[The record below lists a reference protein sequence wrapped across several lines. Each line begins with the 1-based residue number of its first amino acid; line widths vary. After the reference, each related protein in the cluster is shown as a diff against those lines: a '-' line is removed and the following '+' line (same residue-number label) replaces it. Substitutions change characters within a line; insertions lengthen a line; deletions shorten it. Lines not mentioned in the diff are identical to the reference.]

1 VNRINILGALSTF
14 EEYHTSIILTYGAN
28 LAFYEQGLLSRFWSA
43 NCRNNLI
50 FMDADRYQETILEA
64 GDALGYIG
72 RRYLV
77 NPLKVGRYQAFHAKL
92 ILLLGSK
99 QARLLIGSG
108 NLNFHGYGDNL
119 EVFTQF
125 DWSADAPRSQSIFC
139 DAWNAIL
146 AVQKRWGRFEQTDE
160 MLKQARSESPWIEQ
174 PAPSADFRLFNSLD
188 KPLIQQMQEYVG
200 NQKVE
205 KITVLSP
212 FLDRKASAIENLAQ
226 KFKPRKF
233 NLLLQNGKAS
243 GDPAALKWLAKAGVP
258 LKFYVFEEERY
269 AHAKVYAFESRSQL
283 VLATGSANC
292 TQAGLL
298 SDSAK
303 GNFELLVLQRY
314 ESSEPL
320 ETLLGKFLNSEPV
333 ELDDSIALRPI
344 SEQGHKNESLPIDFQ
359 EVNLNGQSIT
369 GKFEIQSLPATISN
383 LRLVFSLKK
392 DLEISLDEYV
402 SGINKF
408 GINLHEDQ
416 ASLIGNGT
424 CPVAIYGYDPK
435 NKKSIRLSSSLWLVN
450 TGELNRLSISLTFDN
465 ERAGQILN
473 QMYLGSDEEWRTLYN
488 TIITLIEF
496 DVDRLKSTRPIPR
509 VNQDAIGQKTM
520 DNTGRET
527 IVRIVDD
534 RSSDGDQETPSGETR
549 SIQDGALSSWLK
561 IVFAQF
567 PLTRHPAVD
576 SSSQPVEYNSTP
588 RSKPNQSTG
597 YRFLKL
603 TRRYI
608 RSLHNPDFTRETP
621 PYYLISYFS
630 VFNKITWLLYQ
641 HDVIEESEAAG
652 FITAMHA
659 GFFGVTDF
667 GVVPFTAEE
676 TRYHLSWQYEN
687 YATSSFAYLYALTGL
702 LAVRSHLSE
711 RDDLFVQ
718 ALACISVFVSP
729 SEILENTDKLGQIA
743 ASYNMPPDGLAK
755 KLAQIMHKHLPA
767 AQEKLDSWS
776 VATAVEMKGLE
787 KSEVRNYQYAL
798 LSMSIALER
807 IAEYR
812 NDFDHRIDDCADV
825 VYWAGLLGQSS
836 LVDIYQDKLIEL
848 YKEKGNLRA
857 VIHSLIEKGNAY
869 RSAGE
874 RENAL
879 KTLSQAQS
887 LAKEVRDP
895 SLMKQVEIFQSA
907 AKFLR
912 QVK

>member
-1 VNRINILGALSTF
+1 MKHINILESISTF
-14 EEYHTSIILTYGAN
+14 DEYHTSVILTYGAN

-43 NCRNNLI
+43 NCRNNLV
-50 FMDADRYQETILEA
+50 FMDADRYQETISEM

-77 NPLKVGRYQAFHAKL
+77 SPLKVGSYQAFHAKL

-99 QARLLIGSG
+99 QARLLVGSG
-108 NLNFHGYGDNL
+108 NLNFHGYGDNM

-125 DWSADAPRSQSIFC
+125 DWSAEVPQSQSIFF
-139 DAWNAIL
+139 DAWDTIL
-146 AVQKRWGRFEQTDE
+146 AVQKRWGRFEQADE
-160 MLKQARSESPWIEQ
+160 MLKQAQSESPWIVQ
-174 PAPSADFRLFNSLD
+174 SAPSAEFRLFSSLD

-226 KFKPRKF
+226 RFKPRKF
-233 NLLLQNGKAS
+233 NLLLQNNKAS
-243 GDPAALKWLAKAGVP
+243 GDPATLRRLAKAGVP

-269 AHAKVYAFESRSQL
+269 IHAKVYSFESRNEL
-283 VLATGSANC
+283 ILATGSANC

-298 SDSAK
+298 NDSAK
-303 GNFELLVLQRY
+303 GNFELLILQRY
-314 ESSEPL
+314 DSSEPL
-320 ETLLGKFLNSEPV
+320 ETLLGKFLNSGPV
-333 ELDDSIALRPI
+333 ELDDAISLRPV
-344 SEQGHKNESLPIDFQ
+344 SRQEHQNESLPIDFQ
-359 EVNLNGQSIT
+359 EINLNGQSVT
-369 GKFEIQSLPATISN
+369 GKFHIHSLPAAISS
-383 LRLVFSLKK
+383 LRLVFSLQK
-392 DLEISLDEYV
+392 DLEIALDEYV

-408 GINLHEDQ
+408 RINLQDNH
-416 ASLIGNGT
+416 ASLIGNGI
-424 CPVAIYGYDPK
+424 CPVAIYGYDSK
-435 NKKSIRLSSSLWLVN
+435 NKTITRLSPSLWLVN

-473 QMYLGSDEEWRTLYN
+473 QMHLGSDEEWRNLYN

-496 DVDRLKSTRPIPR
+496 DVERLKSTHPIPR
-509 VNQDAIGQKTM
+509 VNQDAISKKTT
-520 DNTGRET
+520 DKTDRET
-527 IVRIVDD
+527 IVRVVGD
-534 RSSDGDQETPSGETR
+534 RLLDGELETPSGETR

-567 PLTRHPAVD
+567 PLARHPAVD
-576 SSSQPVEYNSTP
+576 SPSKPVEHNRTP
-588 RSKPNQSTG
+588 RSKPNQTTG
-597 YRFLKL
+597 DRFLKL

-608 RSLHNPDFTRETP
+608 RSLRNPAFTRETP

-630 VFNKITWLLYQ
+630 VFQKIVWLLYQ
-641 HDVIEESEAAG
+641 HDVIEESDAAG
-652 FITAMHA
+652 FITDMHA

-676 TRYHLSWQYEN
+676 TRHHLSWQYEN
-687 YATSSFAYLYALTGL
+687 YARSSFAYLYALAGL

-711 RDDLFVQ
+711 HDDLFVQ
-718 ALACISVFVSP
+718 ALACTSVFISP
-729 SEILENTDKLGQIA
+729 SEVLENKDGLGQIA
-743 ASYNMPPDGLAK
+743 ASYDMPPDVLAK

-776 VATAVEMKGLE
+776 AATTVEMKGLK
-787 KSEVRNYQYAL
+787 KSEARNYQYAL
-798 LSMSIALER
+798 LNMSIALER
-807 IAEYR
+807 ISEYR
-812 NDFDHRIDDCADV
+812 NEIDRRIDNCADV

-836 LVDIYQDKLIEL
+836 LVIVYQDKLVEL
-848 YKEKGNLRA
+848 YKVKGDLRA
-857 VIHSLIEKGNAY
+857 AIHSLVEKGNAY
-869 RSAGE
+869 RSAGD
-874 RENAL
+874 RESAL

-895 SLMKQVEIFQSA
+895 SLMKQVEIFLSV

>member
-1 VNRINILGALSTF
+1 MNSINILGAISTF
-14 EEYHTSIILTYGAN
+14 DEYHTSVILTYGAN

-43 NCRNNLI
+43 NCRNNLV
-50 FMDADRYQETILEA
+50 FMDAERYQETISEA

-77 NPLKVGRYQAFHAKL
+77 SPLKVGPYQAFHAKL

-99 QARLLIGSG
+99 QARLLVGSG
-108 NLNFHGYGDNL
+108 NLNFHGYGDNM

-125 DWSADAPRSQSIFC
+125 DWSAEAPQSQSIFF
-139 DAWNAIL
+139 DAWDTIL
-146 AVQKRWGRFEQTDE
+146 AVQKRWGRFEQADE

-200 NQKVE
+200 DQKVE
-205 KITVLSP
+205 RITVLSP

-233 NLLLQNGKAS
+233 NLLLQNDKAS
-243 GDPAALKWLAKAGVP
+243 GDPGALKRLAKSGIP

-269 AHAKVYAFESRSQL
+269 IHAKVYAFESRNEL

-298 SDSAK
+298 NDSAK

-314 ESSEPL
+314 NSSEPL
-320 ETLLGKFLNSEPV
+320 EMLLGKFLNSEPV

-344 SEQGHKNESLPIDFQ
+344 TKQEYQNESLPIDFQ
-359 EVNLNGQSIT
+359 EVNLNAQSVT
-369 GKFEIQSLPATISN
+369 GKFETHSLPAAISS
-383 LRLVFSLKK
+383 LRLVFFLQR
-392 DLEISLDEYV
+392 DLEIALDEHE

-408 GINLHEDQ
+408 RINLQENQ
-416 ASLIGNGT
+416 ASLIGNGI
-424 CPVAIYGYDPK
+424 CPVAIYGYDSK
-435 NKKSIRLSSSLWLVN
+435 NKKTTRLSPSLWLVN

-473 QMYLGSDEEWRTLYN
+473 QMHLGSDEEWRILYN

-520 DNTGRET
+520 DKTGRET
-527 IVRIVDD
+527 IVRVVDD
-534 RSSDGDQETPSGETR
+534 RSSDGELETPSGEIR

-567 PLTRHPAVD
+567 PLTKHPAVD
-576 SSSQPVEYNSTP
+576 STSQPTEHNPTP

-597 YRFLKL
+597 DRFLKL

-608 RSLHNPDFTRETP
+608 RSLRNPDFTRETP

-641 HDVIEESEAAG
+641 HDVIEESDAAG

-676 TRYHLSWQYEN
+676 TRYQLSWQYEN
-687 YATSSFAYLYALTGL
+687 YATSSFVYLYALTGL
-702 LAVRSHLSE
+702 LAVRSQLSE

-729 SEILENTDKLGQIA
+729 SEILENTDELGKIA
-743 ASYNMPPDGLAK
+743 TSYNMLPDILVK
-755 KLAQIMHKHLPA
+755 KLAQIMHKYLPA

-776 VATAVEMKGLE
+776 VATVVEMKGLE
-787 KSEVRNYQYAL
+787 KSEARNYQYAL
-798 LSMSIALER
+798 LNMNIALER
-807 IAEYR
+807 IAKYR
-812 NDFDHRIDDCADV
+812 SEIDHQIDGCAEV

-836 LVDIYQDKLIEL
+836 LVNMYQGKLVEL
-848 YKEKGNLRA
+848 YKVKGDLRA
-857 VIHSLIEKGNAY
+857 AIHSLIEKGNAY
-869 RSAGE
+869 RLAGE

-907 AKFLR
+907 AKFLS
-912 QVK
+912 QLK